1 MLDIAPSCNI
11 VHYQGKLMKR
21 TWKNDQKI
29 NFGLILVYLAKIAP
43 GFTSTSS

>member
-11 VHYQGKLMKR
+11 VQYQGKLMNQ
-21 TWKNDQKI
+21 TWKNNKK
-29 NFGLILVYLAKIAP
+29 NSFGLILVHLAQIAP